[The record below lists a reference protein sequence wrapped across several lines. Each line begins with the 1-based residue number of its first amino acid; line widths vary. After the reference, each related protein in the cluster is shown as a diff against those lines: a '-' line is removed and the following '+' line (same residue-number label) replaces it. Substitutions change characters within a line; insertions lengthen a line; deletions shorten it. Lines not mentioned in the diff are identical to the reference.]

1 MKKFLYSLLAI
12 ATLGLAAGCQREQSV
27 KEDGPVVD
35 VTFNVSLKGLQTK
48 AFSDGTQAKD
58 LYVAVYANRTEGPVY
73 MESLST
79 ADQPDAF
86 ANGLTTTVKFRLVRG
101 ENYNIAFWAQAPN
114 APYTLDK
121 AAGTLTVNTEGVAN
135 DEIRDA
141 FYCVWSGT
149 PSATPQDVELRRP
162 FAQINVLT
170 TVEDWSA
177 LQLSQIPF
185 AGSSAKVTAPS
196 VLNLITGEA
205 TAPKEYDLSFGAIDP
220 EAINIPGYERAYKYV
235 AMNYVL
241 AGTRSTTDLSFSVYR
256 AEQDPLASFDVP
268 NIPYQRNWRTIVWG
282 DIFTMEGEFNVT
294 INPDYEDVI
303 DVNEEN
309 KPNDGTANHPYTVA
323 ETLAIID
330 AMDDGGKSPAEVYVS
345 GVISSITEIST
356 QHHNATYYIT
366 DEIGSSVNMMV
377 FRGKYLDGADFE
389 TGNEIAVG
397 DKVVVCGFLEKY
409 KNATSGDVTP
419 EISQGNKI
427 VSLEHAQSGSTYTV
441 TFGDMTGGSVAL
453 ATPANGFAEGET
465 VILTVT
471 PDTNYELETLD
482 YNIEGQNNRTPIVK
496 DNTGAYSFVMPAGN
510 VTVNATFKDT
520 GSQPAGSY
528 TKVTSAPEDWSG
540 EYLIVYEDGSVAF
553 NGALTEKLDV
563 AENGIAVTISN
574 GTIASTTAID
584 NATFTIT
591 KMEGG
596 YSVKSHSGIYISG
609 KSGSNTIVESAD
621 AVANTI
627 TLNEGNAV
635 IASNA
640 ASIMYNATSGQMRF
654 RFYKD
659 GTTTQKPVALY
670 KKSAGTTPVTQPTVT
685 GIKVVSLPTKTEY
698 TVGEYIN
705 WAGFKA
711 NAILSDQTERE
722 LASNEIVHDRNDA
735 FADTDISDACV
746 VNIYYFDGTDAQMNI
761 TTSFTVKVVA
771 AQPAAND
778 GSQAHPFTVAEVRDF
793 IDGLKGAVSE
803 NEVYVAGKIASI
815 ANNGQFSASF
825 GNASF
830 FISDDGQASSDQFEA
845 YRVLYLGRKKWVE
858 GDATI
863 KVGDDVVICGK
874 VKLYS
879 PSNGDPVYETHQS
892 NADNYNGYLYSLNGQ
907 TEIVNTTPVITASDI
922 SGVSADG
929 ATNATAEVT
938 VTNVDNTWTLS
949 ATGDGTVVTS
959 ASWDGSTLS
968 YTVSANTGAAR
979 QGKITLKVTK
989 GDTEISK
996 EITVSQLAGT
1006 STLGEYES
1014 NVSWEAVDACY
1025 TDNKITVNGTA
1036 DVANLKF
1043 GTSSKFGKANITL
1056 PPGTTKVTF
1065 YAVAWKGNPATM
1077 KFTVG
1082 ETAYSFNIAAN
1093 DGATNTAPYT
1103 LNVSATDDKYTLT
1116 LNAALTVQTVVTVE
1130 TCAGETYSG
1139 KRAFLF
1145 GVQAAK

>member
-12 ATLGLAAGCQREQSV
+12 AALGLAAGCQREQSV

-170 TVEDWSA
+170 TVEDWAA
-177 LQLSQIPF
+177 LQLTQIPF

-366 DEIGSSVNMMV
+366 DELGSSVNLMV

-389 TGNEIAVG
+389 TGNEIVTG

-409 KNATSGDVTP
+409 KNANSGVVTP

-496 DNTGAYSFVMPAGN
+496 DNTGAYSFVMPASN

-528 TKVTSAPEDWSG
+528 TKVTSVPEDWSG

-635 IASNA
+635 IASNE

-659 GTTTQKPVALY
+659 GTTTQKAVALY

-746 VNIYYFDGTDAQMNI
+746 VNIYYFDGTNAQINI

-778 GSQAHPFTVAEVRDF
+778 GSQAHPFTPEEA
-793 IDGLKGAVSE
+793 IGAVAKLTWTSNSE
-803 NEVYVAGKIASI
+803 YDKVGPYYVSGKISKL
-815 ANNGQFSASF
+815 ANKGTFTEGGTF

-830 FISDDGQASSDQFEA
+830 YISEDGTENNEFYC
-845 YRVLYLGRKKWVE
+845 YRVLYLGNAKFQA
-858 GDATI
+858 GQTDI
-863 KVGDDVVICGK
+863 KVGDEVI
-874 VKLYS
+874 
-879 PSNGDPVYETHQS
+879 VYAELMNYQNTTPETVS
-892 NADNYNGYLYSLNGQ
+892 GSGYLYSLNGV
-907 TEIVNTTPVITASDI
+907 TEAASVPVITAGNI
-922 SGVSADG
+922 SGVAAEG
-929 ATNATAEVT
+929 VTNATVGANDGFSISNLDNSWT
-938 VTNVDNTWTLS
+938 VS
-949 ATGDGTVVTS
+949 ATPDGTVVTA
-959 ASWDGSTLS
+959 ASWANDALTYS
-968 YTVSANTGAAR
+968 VSANTGAAR
-979 QGKITLKVTK
+979 TGTITLKVTK

-1065 YAVAWKGNPATM
+1065 YAVAWKGSPATM

-1093 DGATNTAPYT
+1093 DGATSTAPYT

-1130 TCAGETYSG
+1130 TCAGETNSG